1 MRSGQALSHIR
12 RRRISLRLKW
22 AREQN
27 AEEEMADYK
36 TMEIRG
42 FFRSHSHLPIWEAMQ
57 KAGIWE
63 QVGLKVSFEFCDS
76 SEAAEKALFSG
87 DIDFVSGNHISP
99 YLLVRRGKPIVSLTS
114 PSNSVDDRLVTR
126 FPVKAVSEL
135 KGKRIGD
142 TTLVDSIGG
151 YHHPRGN
158 HMLYVMRGGLRLDEV
173 EFVEL
178 TESNNEFR
186 AMQLDVLKSGKV
198 DGIFVTGSTDKFE
211 QAGLHV
217 LSLDRLPMIN
227 GPTLTTTLTTLEAK
241 EGLAERLVKAQVL
254 GIHFARTRRGETE
267 QILEGLRRRVP
278 ECKNVNYRSVAKLLP
293 KPYPDHE
300 AVANAYKLCCMK
312 NPEAEEQSPM
322 ALWDLH
328 YLRALDNSGYI
339 NKLYT

>member
-1 MRSGQALSHIR
+1 M
-12 RRRISLRLKW
+12 
-22 AREQN
+22 
-27 AEEEMADYK
+27 AEYN

-42 FFRSHSHLPIWEAMQ
+42 FYRSHSHLPVWEVMD

-63 QVGLKVSFEFCDS
+63 QVGLKVTFEFCDS
-76 SEAAEKALFSG
+76 SSAAEKALFDG
-87 DIDFVSGNHISP
+87 GVDFVSGNHISP

-114 PSNSVDDRLVTR
+114 PSNSVNDKLVAR
-126 FPVKAVSEL
+126 FPIKQISDL
-135 KGKRIGD
+135 RGKRIGD

-178 TESNNEFR
+178 TESNKEFQ
-186 AMQLDVLKSGKV
+186 AMQLEVVKSGKV
-198 DGIFVTGSTDKFE
+198 DAIFVTGNTDKFE

-227 GPTLTTTLTTLEAK
+227 GPTLTSTLTTLQKKA
-241 EGLAERLVKAQVL
+241 GLAERLVKAQVM
-254 GIHFARTRRGETE
+254 GIHFARSRRGETE
-267 QILEGLRRRVP
+267 EILEGLRQRVP
-278 ECKNVNYRSVAKLLP
+278 EAKNASYRSVAKLLP

-300 AVANAYKLCCMK
+300 GVANAYKLCCLK
-312 NPEAEEQSPM
+312 NPEAEEMSPM

-328 YLRALDNSGYI
+328 YLRELDNSGFI
-339 NKLYT
+339 DALYASN

>member
-1 MRSGQALSHIR
+1 
-12 RRRISLRLKW
+12 
-22 AREQN
+22 
-27 AEEEMADYK
+27 
-36 TMEIRG
+36 ME
-42 FFRSHSHLPIWEAMQ
+42 

-87 DIDFVSGNHISP
+87 DVDFVSGNHISP

-114 PSNSVDDRLVTR
+114 PSNSVHDRLVTR
-126 FPVKAVSEL
+126 LPVKAVAEL

-178 TESNNEFR
+178 TDSNNEFR
-186 AMQLDVLKSGKV
+186 AMQMDVLKSNKV
-198 DGIFVTGSTDKFE
+198 DAIFVTGNTDHFT
-211 QAGLHV
+211 QAGMHV
-217 LSLDRLPMIN
+217 LQLDRLSMIN
-227 GPTLTTTLTTLEAK
+227 GPTLTSTLTTLQNK
-241 EGLAERLVKAQVL
+241 EGLAERLVKAQVM
-254 GIHFARTRRGETE
+254 GIYFARTRRGETE
-267 QILEGLRRRVP
+267 KILEGLRRRVP
-278 ECKNVNYRSVAKLLP
+278 ECKNVNYRSVSRFLP

-300 AVANAYKLCCMK
+300 AVANAYRLCCLK
-312 NPEAEEQSPM
+312 SPETEEQSPM

-328 YLRALDNSGYI
+328 YLRELDNSGFI
-339 NKLYT
+339 DALYANS